1 MAGHGEQMAGRPV
14 VYLVGAGPGD
24 PELLTLRAARLIA
37 QADWLIHDALIEPA
51 VLELAVRAKR
61 IAAGKRAGRPSARQ
75 QEINRQ
81 MIVAARSG
89 GVVVRLKGGDP
100 LIFARAREEIDA
112 LVAAGIEP
120 VIVPGITAAQAAYAA
135 LGEPM
140 TERGDRRSVV
150 LATPQVQQGAVADTE
165 WARPVIN
172 AQGGALYMAASVVP
186 RVRAT
191 LLALGLS
198 AATPVAWVAD
208 ASRAGQ
214 TAIRSRLGELR
225 APEGL
230 PSGAPVILLVGLAR
244 TGAAPGV
251 AVRVPPL
258 SARQQAADDEQQAQR
273 IERRAEH
280 DA

>member
-1 MAGHGEQMAGRPV
+1 MPETAGEARPV

-24 PELLTLRAARLIA
+24 PELLTRRAVRLLA
-37 QADWLIHDALIEPA
+37 GADWLIHDALIEPA
-51 VLELAVRAKR
+51 VLALAPHATR

-81 MIVAARSG
+81 MIEAARSG

-112 LVAAGIEP
+112 LRAAGIQP

-135 LGEPM
+135 LCEPM

-150 LATPQVQQGAVADTE
+150 LATPQVQQGATADTD
-165 WARPVIN
+165 WARPLIN

-191 LLALGLS
+191 LLALGMP

-214 TAIRSRLGELR
+214 TAIRGRLGDLR
-225 APEGL
+225 APDGV
-230 PSGAPVILLVGLAR
+230 PAGAPVILLVGLSR
-244 TGAAPGV
+244 VGAAPNV
-251 AVRVPPL
+251 ALRVPPL
-258 SARQQAADDEQQAQR
+258 SAQR
-273 IERRAEH
+273 LPVPLPLPASARA
-280 DA
+280 